1 MSPPESASAAILCWQ
16 RLPCNAFP
24 RRELAFAVVL
34 VSLALLGAATGLD
47 QAFPPMPGEAPT
59 AERIE
64 LGRLLFFDPV
74 LSRDGSL
81 SCAHCHRPDRGF
93 ADGLAT
99 ARGLGGARLARN
111 TPTLYNA
118 ALKPRLMWDRR
129 AASLEE
135 QVLLP
140 LLAPDELAADP
151 PQLLARLAAIPE
163 YRERFAAAFPDNVG
177 SAANAATPAIT
188 LANLARALAAFER
201 TLVSRASRF
210 DRFAQGERAALS
222 ASERNGLTLFR
233 SLATR
238 CFECHRLPTFDA
250 PLALSVGVPSPDP
263 GAAAITGLAA
273 QHGFFGVP
281 TLRNV
286 ALSAPYMHDGSLAKL
301 EDVVE
306 FYRRGGG
313 LALGVPAAR
322 LHEFVRP
329 IEMTDAEAADL
340 VAFLRALT
348 DESARPALPERV
360 PSGLPVMA
368 GIAP

>member
-1 MSPPESASAAILCWQ
+1 MRARKWLQLLAA
-16 RLPCNAFP
+16 
-24 RRELAFAVVL
+24 VG
-34 VSLALLGAATGLD
+34 SLAAAPGPGRE
-47 QAFPPMPGEAPT
+47 FPPMAGEAPT
-59 AERIE
+59 PERVS
-64 LGRLLFFDPV
+64 LGRTLFFDPV

-81 SCAHCHRPDRGF
+81 SCAHCHRPDRGL

-99 ARGLGGARLARN
+99 ARGLGGIALARN
-111 TPTLYNA
+111 TPTLYNVA
-118 ALKPRLMWDRR
+118 FKARLMLDRR

-140 LLAPDELAADP
+140 LLAADELNADP
-151 PQLLARLAAIPE
+151 AALRAKLAAIPE
-163 YRERFAAAFPDNVG
+163 YRERFAAAFAG
-177 SAANAATPAIT
+177 EASAIS

-210 DRFAQGERAALS
+210 DRYARGERAALS

-250 PLALSVGVPSPDP
+250 PLAIAIGVPSSDP
-263 GAAAITGLAA
+263 GVGAISGLDA
-273 QHGFFGVP
+273 QRGFFGVP

-286 ALSAPYMHDGSLAKL
+286 ALTAPYMHDGSLATL

-313 LALGVPAAR
+313 LAKGVAAAR
-322 LHEFVRP
+322 LHEFIRP
-329 IEMTDAEAADL
+329 IEMSDEEAADL

-348 DESARPALPERV
+348 DESARPEVPERV
-360 PSGLPVMA
+360 PSGLPVLH
-368 GIAP
+368 GLTP

>member
-1 MSPPESASAAILCWQ
+1 MTPPAQSNREHESVA
-16 RLPCNAFP
+16 RNAK
-24 RRELAFAVVL
+24 LALLLIGF
-34 VSLALLGAATGLD
+34 ALLGAATGLD
-47 QAFPPMPGEAPT
+47 RAFPPMPGEPPT
-59 AERIE
+59 AARIE

-81 SCAHCHRPDRGF
+81 SCAHCHRPEHGL
-93 ADGLAT
+93 ADGLAR

-118 ALKPRLMWDRR
+118 AFKQRLMWDRR

-140 LLAPDELAADP
+140 LLAPNELAAEP
-151 PQLLARLAAIPE
+151 AQLLVRLAAIPE
-163 YRERFAAAFPDNVG
+163 YRERFAAAFPDDSPG
-177 SAANAATPAIT
+177 AAGAIS
-188 LANLARALAAFER
+188 LANLARSLAAFER

-210 DRFAQGERAALS
+210 DRFARGERAALTP
-222 ASERNGLTLFR
+222 AERNGLTLFR

-250 PLALSVGVPSPDP
+250 PLALSVGVPSSDP
-263 GAAAITGLAA
+263 GVGAITGFDA
-273 QHGFFGVP
+273 QRGFFGVP

-286 ALSAPYMHDGSLAKL
+286 ALTAPYMHDGSLATL
-301 EDVVE
+301 EEVVE

-313 LALGVPAAR
+313 LARGVPASR

-329 IEMTDAEAADL
+329 IELTDGEAADL

-348 DESARPALPERV
+348 DESARPAQPERV
-360 PSGLPVMA
+360 PSGAPVMA
-368 GIAP
+368 DPEP

>member
-1 MSPPESASAAILCWQ
+1 MRARAWL
-16 RLPCNAFP
+16 LP
-24 RRELAFAVVL
+24 LAGAL
-34 VSLALLGAATGLD
+34 SLAAATGLD
-47 QAFPPMPGEAPT
+47 RAFPPQPGEAPT
-59 AERIE
+59 PERAA

-81 SCAHCHRPDRGF
+81 SCAHCHRPDRGL
-93 ADGLAT
+93 ADGLPR
-99 ARGLGGARLARN
+99 ARGAGGAALQRN

-118 ALKPRLMWDRR
+118 AFKARLMWDRR

-140 LLAPDELAADP
+140 LLAPDELNADP
-151 PQLLARLAAIPE
+151 AALLAKLAAIPE
-163 YRERFAAAFPDNVG
+163 YRARFAAAFPSEPD
-177 SAANAATPAIT
+177 AIS

-201 TLVSRASRF
+201 TLVSRDSRF
-210 DRFAQGERAALS
+210 DRFARGERDALG

-250 PLALSVGVPSPDP
+250 PLALSIGVPSSDP
-263 GAAAITGLAA
+263 GVGAISGLAA
-273 QHGFFGVP
+273 QRGFFGVP
-281 TLRNV
+281 TLRNI
-286 ALSAPYMHDGSLAKL
+286 ALSAPYMHDGSLATL
-301 EDVVE
+301 EDVVD

-313 LALGVPAAR
+313 LAHGVPASR

-329 IEMTDAEAADL
+329 LELSDAEAADL

-348 DESARPALPERV
+348 DESARPEIPARV

-368 GIAP
+368 GLARE

>member
-1 MSPPESASAAILCWQ
+1 MRIGLVLLASVCA
-16 RLPCNAFP
+16 
-24 RRELAFAVVL
+24 
-34 VSLALLGAATGLD
+34 LALLGAATGLD
-47 QAFPPMPGEAPT
+47 HAFPLMPGEPPT
-59 AERIE
+59 SERIE

-93 ADGLAT
+93 ADGLVT
-99 ARGLGGARLARN
+99 ASGAGGATLARN

-118 ALKPRLMWDRR
+118 AFKQRLMWDRR

-151 PQLLARLAAIPE
+151 LLLLAKLAAIPE
-163 YRERFAAAFPDNVG
+163 YRERFAAAFPGNDG
-177 SAANAATPAIT
+177 SAANAATPAVSV
-188 LANLARALAAFER
+188 ANLARALAAFER

-210 DRFAQGERAALS
+210 DRFASGERAALS

-286 ALSAPYMHDGSLAKL
+286 ALTAPYMHDGSLATL
-301 EDVVE
+301 EEVVE
-306 FYRRGGG
+306 FYRGGGG
-313 LALGVPAAR
+313 LARGVSASR

-348 DESARPALPERV
+348 DQSARPALPERV

-368 GIAP
+368 GVAP

>member
-1 MSPPESASAAILCWQ
+1 VRARVLLTLVLC
-16 RLPCNAFP
+16 
-24 RRELAFAVVL
+24 
-34 VSLALLGAATGLD
+34 SGALIAAATGLD
-47 QAFPPMPGEAPT
+47 RPFPPMPGEAPT
-59 AERIE
+59 PQRSA
-64 LGRLLFFDPV
+64 LGRLLFFDPI

-81 SCAHCHRPDRGF
+81 SCAHCHRPERGL
-93 ADGLAT
+93 ADGLRV
-99 ARGLGGARLARN
+99 ARGLHGAALTRN

-118 ALKPRLMWDRR
+118 AFKPRLMWDRR
-129 AASLEE
+129 AGSLEQ

-151 PQLLARLAAIPE
+151 PRLLARLAAIPE
-163 YRERFAAAFPDNVG
+163 YAQRFAAAFPED
-177 SAANAATPAIT
+177 APARAIS

-201 TLVSRASRF
+201 TLLSRDSRF
-210 DRFAQGERAALS
+210 DRFARGERAALT

-250 PLALSVGVPSPDP
+250 PLALSVGVPSSDP
-263 GAAAITGLAA
+263 GAGAISGLAA
-273 QHGFFGVP
+273 QRGFFGVP
-281 TLRNV
+281 SLRNV
-286 ALSAPYMHDGSLAKL
+286 ALTAPYMHDGSLATL
-301 EDVVE
+301 EDAVD

-313 LALGVPAAR
+313 LARGVPASR

-329 IEMTDAEAADL
+329 IALSDGEAADL

-348 DESARPALPERV
+348 DASARPDAPDRV

-368 GIAP
+368 GLDP